1 MRFRVDP
8 WSVEYGTSVE
18 GELAPTPVE
27 VNPEIEVAASAWA
40 PIPAPP
46 SLDGTATVIFVDG
59 VRRVDARVWISG
71 DGEADVEPGVCA
83 SYAAGAVRCAPGAP
97 ATLVD
102 ARIERGVFSAS
113 PHAAPIV
120 TKCGEYGVHMAGGAA
135 PEALWRAL
143 QGRMERLE
151 VVAAE
156 TACATV
162 PEGTLLVVD
171 GPLRGRGHVP
181 GAVGVVKTHGVAYLP
196 PELHAV
202 VARLAPGERTP
213 VFTIGGGF
221 ARHSWY
227 LRLPG
232 GADAPWSGVVRI
244 ECGAELAPA
253 EVAHRAAAVGAILPR
268 FASSPHRD
276 ARAPQNLTPIGGLE
290 RALRR
295 RLGDPSLMY
304 RALAVAAAN

>member
-1 MRFRVDP
+1 VRFRVDP
-8 WSVEYGTSVE
+8 WSVEYGTSVD

-27 VNPEIEVAASAWA
+27 VNPEIEVTASAWA
-40 PIPAPP
+40 PVPPPP
-46 SLDGTATVIFVDG
+46 SLDGAATAIFVDG
-59 VRRVDARVWISG
+59 VRRVDARVWIAG
-71 DGEADVEPGVCA
+71 AGEGDVEPGVCA
-83 SYAAGAVRCAPGAP
+83 SYAAGAVRCAPAEP

-102 ARIERGVFSAS
+102 ARVERGVFSAS
-113 PHAAPIV
+113 PHAEPIA
-120 TKCGEYGVHMAGGAA
+120 TRCGDYGVHMAGGPT
-135 PEALWRAL
+135 PEELWRAL

-156 TACATV
+156 TACETV
-162 PEGTLLVVD
+162 PDGTLLVVD

-196 PELHAV
+196 PELHRV
-202 VARLAPGERTP
+202 VSRLAPGERTP

-232 GADAPWSGVVRI
+232 GADAPWSGVVRV
-244 ECGAELAPA
+244 ECGADLAPA
-253 EVAHRAAAVGAILPR
+253 EVVHRATAVGAILPR